1 MRKTTVALCALV
13 FLGVFALISQA
24 EEWGER
30 ADGGYYRVV
39 DLEGKF
45 LTVTALELGKGDLY
59 IDAENQRYVIDHFNG
74 DTAVARHDGKER
86 MPVIREAKQSLWAG
100 AIEWAAQI
108 MGRERVNRKLV
119 GIYHTHGD
127 ECYTP
132 TSGTESRT
140 PRGDIYEVG
149 AALAQALEK
158 EGYEVQHSWDTF
170 VPHDG
175 QAYLRSRRTAS
186 ELSKSRPQTMIDVH
200 RDAVPDPQEYRTQVS
215 GQPTSRV
222 RLVVGRQNH
231 LRDTNL
237 AYAKRI
243 KAIADEKFPNLVH
256 GIFHAKGN
264 YNQDLGPRMI
274 LLEVGTHTTTLA
286 EAKRAA
292 QLMASVIPAAAGMA
306 PGTASGEASQTG
318 RAALTTFWWV
328 LGLAIVGGVAW
339 VFLNKEGASRLL
351 RSISSV
357 RAGGVLGAGEP
368 DKQEEQDGTVHGKR
382 RSRLF
387 GRRRW

>member
-1 MRKTTVALCALV
+1 VRKTTVALCALV

-215 GQPTSRV
+215 GQPTSKV

-264 YNQDLGPRMI
+264 YNPSYSRCDSLEFALVTSQEYGRTPADSVAVKGYRRYDVAFVISIHVQPPTSLNQQDARPLRSEG
-274 LLEVGTHTTTLA
+274 
-286 EAKRAA
+286 
-292 QLMASVIPAAAGMA
+292 
-306 PGTASGEASQTG
+306 
-318 RAALTTFWWV
+318 AAL
-328 LGLAIVGGVAW
+328 LPQEQAHCPPPS
-339 VFLNKEGASRLL
+339 SRP
-351 RSISSV
+351 RHCV
-357 RAGGVLGAGEP
+357 QPE
-368 DKQEEQDGTVHGKR
+368 
-382 RSRLF
+382 
-387 GRRRW
+387 